1 MRIIYMGTP
10 DFAVPPLR
18 RLHQE
23 GHELIAAVTQPDKP
37 KGRHGELSMSDVKK
51 AALELS
57 VPVLQ
62 PVKASDP
69 DFIESIRALRP
80 DAIVV
85 AAYGQILKKELL
97 DIPPMGCINI
107 HASLLPRWRGASP
120 VAASIMAGDE
130 YTGVSTMLMDAGVDT
145 GDILLQERTA
155 IGPDDT
161 AGSLTDRLSEMG
173 AELLIRTL
181 EGLLAGRLS
190 PIKQESTGIASTYAG
205 IMRKEQG
212 DLDFSLSSEAAER
225 QVRGLSPWPGAF
237 THIGGKLY
245 KIHRAEALKEEGSG
259 ASAEGSICKKEK
271 AQEPGQICIHE
282 DQLLIRC
289 GEGFL
294 KLLEVQLEGKKR
306 MSSEEFLRGSRELLE
321 KAGGCERTSGG
332 SDR

>member
-62 PVKASDP
+62 PIKASDP
-69 DFIESIRALRP
+69 DFIESIRELRP

-155 IGPDDT
+155 IGPEDT

-181 EGLLAGRLS
+181 EGLEEGKLK
-190 PIKQESTGIASTYAG
+190 PTKQESTGIAFTYAG
-205 IMRKEQG
+205 IMKKEQG

-225 QVRGLSPWPGAF
+225 QIRGLSPWPGAY
-237 THIGGKLY
+237 THIGGKLF
-245 KIHRAEALKEEGSG
+245 KIHRAEALTDTD
-259 ASAEGSICKKEK
+259 KKAGDILAAYGEK
-271 AQEPGQICIHE
+271 GLEPGRICILE
-282 DQLLIRC
+282 DQLFIRC
-289 GEGFL
+289 REGFL
-294 KLLEVQLEGKKR
+294 RLLEVQLEGKKR

-321 KAGGCERTSGG
+321 KAGGCERISGG